1 MRIRLGYILSGILML
16 LMFGCQYL
24 KPGAVISISP
34 SSVALDSSET
44 TDLSDSALEVEV
56 QNLANIKSTVDKVS
70 LTYEDDDDT
79 FKDHK
84 FDYNY
89 GIDVKSSSTPSN
101 PESAVFT
108 VQVLNTGMKERA
120 LIAGTEVLTVNLE
133 FHLLD
138 ENGAAYSIAKKAE
151 ILFYR
156 AKDATGIT
164 IGSIEKF
171 HNDDELD
178 ITVVDLGADG
188 KSDLQSVTCELIE
201 ISVSGEMADSGM
213 NDVNSKLSDEGGGI
227 FTAVLSESDFP
238 GVQRTSEYVIIAR
251 YGTDEYAFKQKR

>member
-1 MRIRLGYILSGILML
+1 MRIRLGYILSGLLML
-16 LMFGCQYL
+16 LMFACQYL

-34 SSVALDSSET
+34 SSVAVDSSKT
-44 TDLSDSALEVEV
+44 TDLSKSALEVEV

-79 FKDHK
+79 FKDHE

-89 GIDVKSSSTPSN
+89 GVDVKSSRTPSS

-108 VQVLNTGMKERA
+108 VQVLNTGMKEQA
-120 LIAGTEVLTVNLE
+120 LVAGTEVLTVNLE

-138 ENGAAYSIAKKAE
+138 ENGAAYSIAKTAE

-156 AKDATGIT
+156 PKDATGIT

-171 HNDDELD
+171 HNDNELD
-178 ITVVDLGADG
+178 ITVVDLAADG
-188 KSDLQSVTCELIE
+188 IGDLQSVTCELTE
-201 ISVSGEMADSGM
+201 VSVSGALATSGEAD
-213 NDVNSKLSDEGGGI
+213 VKTALSDEGGGI
-227 FTAVLSESDFP
+227 FTAVLSESDFNP
-238 GVQRTSEYVIIAR
+238 AQRTSKYVIIAR